1 MLYAFENKNIGPMI
15 DSRLEFGTKLNVL
28 TGDNSLGK
36 SFLLDLVWFGITRCW
51 PAEINNKVANG
62 FCARPWNIVNPA
74 TLVYKWGDPARL
86 PNAQK
91 CYRNVFYYCKLP
103 RNWRIDQHDKKT
115 RYAGLAIYMMADGSF
130 AVYDPLRN
138 GSIGDVYSEKG
149 SHREAYI
156 LSQSDLWPN
165 EISQQCEFCRGVL
178 ADWAFWQRDKNDR
191 LFGCLKTVVESLCPQ
206 EDDAKI
212 LELDSAPIERGG
224 DQPVLKL
231 PTGATRLKYASS
243 AVRRMAA
250 LAYVLV
256 WAVSEHLRAAKDLG
270 VGTNKQIFI
279 LLDEIESHLHPRWQ
293 RSCVKG
299 VMTAIEKLCEATD
312 YGEHSVQAFVSTHS
326 PLVMASLEDAFY
338 KLNEPVGDAGDAKA
352 IPNCKW
358 FDFDIDPSQ
367 RSEDGREVV
376 VRERDFEP
384 HGTTE
389 GWLTSEAFNLKPTA
403 MYSPDVEAL
412 IDELNDIFEHYPTW
426 ARKRAVEGMSDA
438 EQKECL
444 KRKVR
449 ALVDRLH
456 PGDVYGYVFDH
467 KLQQALKTETPLS

>member
-1 MLYAFENKNIGPMI
+1 MLFSFENKNIGPMI
-15 DSRLEFGTKLNVL
+15 DSRLEFGKKLNVL

-51 PAEINNKVANG
+51 PAEINNKIVNG
-62 FCARPWNIVNPA
+62 FCARPWDVVKPA
-74 TLVYKWGDPARL
+74 TLVYRWGDPTQQ
-86 PNAQK
+86 PNLRK
-91 CYRNVFYYCKLP
+91 YYRNVFDYCKLP
-103 RNWRIDQHDKKT
+103 RNWRIDPRDKKT

-138 GSIGDVYSEKG
+138 GRIGDVYSEKG
-149 SHREAYI
+149 THREAYI
-156 LSQSDLWPN
+156 LSQSELWPN
-165 EISQQCEFCRGVL
+165 EISQQCEFCHGVL
-178 ADWAFWQRDKNDR
+178 ADWALWQRDKNDS
-191 LFGCLKTVVESLCPQ
+191 LFKCLKTVVESLCPR
-206 EDDAKI
+206 EDGAEI
-212 LELDSAPIERGG
+212 LELDSVPTERGG

-270 VGTNKQIFI
+270 VDSNKQIFI
-279 LLDEIESHLHPRWQ
+279 LLDEVESHLHPRWQ
-293 RSCVKG
+293 RSCVNG

-326 PLVMASLEDAFY
+326 PLVMASFEDAFH
-338 KLNEPVGDAGDAKA
+338 KWNGTVGGAGDANE

-358 FDFDIDPSQ
+358 FDFDVDPSQ
-367 RSEDGREVV
+367 RSEDGREVT

-384 HGTTE
+384 HGTAE
-389 GWLTSEAFNLKPTA
+389 GWLTSEAFNLKSTA
-403 MYSPDVEAL
+403 LYSPEVETL
-412 IDELNDIFEHYPTW
+412 IDELNDIFENYSTW
-426 ARKRAVEGMSDA
+426 AMKRTVEDVSDDDP
-438 EQKECL
+438 KECL

-449 ALVDRLH
+449 ALVARLH
-456 PGDVYGYVFDH
+456 TGDVYGYVFEH
-467 KLQQALKTETPLS
+467 KLQQVLKTETPLS